1 MKILIL
7 EDNAEKSLEIENLI
21 KSIDQSINIQKVEY
35 YNNFIL
41 KIQKEKFDLVIIDL
55 FVPAL
60 KGREP
65 NDLSEDLLFS

>member
-41 KIQKEKFDLVIIDL
+41 KIQKEKFDLVIIDCK
-55 FVPAL
+55 P
-60 KGREP
+60 P
-65 NDLSEDLLFS
+65 TIPY